1 MWSSFVRFAAAS
13 CVLVAGPVAAQE
25 CAISPP
31 SATTGKLEQLAQDVA
46 RTNPCT
52 TVPGL
57 KARSIKSVWAAFT
70 SSGRTGGKRFET
82 VPPPGT
88 PTGRVLLT
96 DAGVAFDL
104 SSVAAEGVQSL
115 EIRSRQQIVARTAG
129 RPGTAFTVPRERLT
143 PGETYHWL
151 LRTGSNMYRGS
162 FELPPA
168 DEAAQVQSQLEAI
181 ANSGL
186 DDRLRLL
193 YRAAVFDEAEFYS
206 ARDEALATLR
216 TLTSP

>member
-1 MWSSFVRFAAAS
+1 MWSSLARFAAAS
-13 CVLVAGPVAAQE
+13 CVFVAAAATAQE
-25 CAISPP
+25 CAIAPP
-31 SATTGKLEQLAQDVA
+31 PADTKKLEQLAQDVA
-46 RTNPCT
+46 GTNPCT

-57 KARSIKSVWAAFT
+57 KARSIKSVWAALT
-70 SSGRTGGKRFET
+70 SSGRTGGKRFEA

-115 EIRSRQQIVARTAG
+115 EVTRRQQIVARTAG
-129 RPGTAFTVPRERLT
+129 RPGAAFTVPRERLS
-143 PGETYHWL
+143 PGQTYHWL
-151 LRTGSNMYRGS
+151 LRTGANVYRGS

-168 DEAAQVQSQLEAI
+168 EEAAQVQSQLEAI
-181 ANSGL
+181 AASGL

-193 YRAAVFDEAEFYS
+193 YRAAVFDEAELYV
-206 ARDEALATLR
+206 ARDEALSTLR
-216 TLTSP
+216 TLTAR